1 MSMHDCRECRDTGRV
16 RESVPGARYIV
27 DYCRCNHGW
36 KLKADEI
43 RAAEESQDKHGRDL
57 RSADDLMGAMQ

>member
-1 MSMHDCRECRDTGRV
+1 MSMHDCRECRDTGRI
-16 RESVPGARYIV
+16 RESVPGARYLV
-27 DYCRCNHGW
+27 DYCTCNHGW

-43 RAAEESQDKHGRDL
+43 RAAEESQAKHGRDL